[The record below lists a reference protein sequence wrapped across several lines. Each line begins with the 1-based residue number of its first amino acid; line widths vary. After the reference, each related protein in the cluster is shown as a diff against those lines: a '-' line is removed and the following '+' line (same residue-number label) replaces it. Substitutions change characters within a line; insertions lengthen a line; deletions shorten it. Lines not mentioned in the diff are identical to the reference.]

1 MNGTPGRAKG
11 GGGVSAT
18 LAAAADD
25 DAPGTR
31 QALRTWHGAAVEHR
45 AAAAAAAATRE
56 RATLSSRIHELQ
68 SALFRADA
76 NERSRTAYGYLQGL
90 QLQHAHEETAR
101 LRRSLAATHGERTVQ
116 RTEILHLAARL
127 TLERSARHAAFADEL
142 DSLALRCPPP
152 AGEKRHALA
161 DELQRLAAKLGVA
174 NGATV
179 GAAAG
184 GDAAAGGGGAGG
196 GDGGGW
202 RYRCRLADDTF
213 GSPAKGDEIGDA
225 VRVGVASVRRGLKTP
240 PSRTPVRRGLGPAVT
255 PGRVL

>member
-184 GDAAAGGGGAGG
+184 GDAAARAVARAVATAAVGGIA
-196 GDGGGW
+196 
-202 RYRCRLADDTF
+202 A
-213 GSPAKGDEIGDA
+213 GSPMTPLGHRRRATRSA
-225 VRVGVASVRRGLKTP
+225 TARCAWASLRCVAGSKHRRREL
-240 PSRTPVRRGLGPAVT
+240 R
-255 PGRVL
+255 

>member
-1 MNGTPGRAKG
+1 MALNGTPGRAKG
-11 GGGVSAT
+11 GGGVSAA

-68 SALFRADA
+68 VHSSAPTQRALENGVWLPAGPAAPARPRGD
-76 NERSRTAYGYLQGL
+76 G
-90 QLQHAHEETAR
+90 AH
-101 LRRSLAATHGERTVQ
+101 RRSLAATHGERTVQ

-127 TLERSARHAAFADEL
+127 TLERSARRRLRRRARF
-142 DSLALRCPPP
+142 LALRCPPP

-184 GDAAAGGGGAGG
+184 DAAAAGGGAGG

-213 GSPAKGDEIGDA
+213 GSPAKCDEIGDGA
-225 VRVGVASVRRGLKTP
+225 VRVGVLRCVAGSKRR
-240 PSRTPVRRGLGPAVT
+240 RRAPRCGVGS
-255 PGRVL
+255 GRR